1 MEHSAERSKGIRG
14 RAVRC
19 TVRSVGRKGSR
30 KRACRDPFARRTQHL
45 PQAGASPPIPFKQ
58 RYPARSASAGAIS
71 VDSRRPRRLAL
82 RSPHARDLPSSCP
95 RCLVAPASH
104 QRLPQAASVVPQKDL
119 LEHPPQAARPVPVPP
134 RRMSRKRN
142 KLPVAC
148 PRDSGILAAHQLGG
162 PCRIGPSGHRETG
175 GTGSLPGQDQPEGR
189 RPGQNPQV
197 SGQGKRSLRMA
208 RLLLDPPRVT
218 GTRQPGAPLQQQQN
232 KKNQTNS
239 LNQKTK
245 P

>member
-1 MEHSAERSKGIRG
+1 MLNGAF
-14 RAVRC
+14 
-19 TVRSVGRKGSR
+19 
-30 KRACRDPFARRTQHL
+30 RDPRESEGGRCDAPSAPSGGRVLASELAETLSPDGPSTCRRQARALRFPSNRH
-45 PQAGASPPIPFKQ
+45 
-58 RYPARSASAGAIS
+58 PARSASAGAIS

-82 RSPHARDLPSSCP
+82 RVPHARDLPSSCP

-104 QRLPQAASVVPQKDL
+104 QRPPQAASVVPQKDL

-175 GTGSLPGQDQPEGR
+175 GTGSLPGQDMPEGR
-189 RPGQNPQV
+189 RPGPNPQV
-197 SGQGKRSLRMA
+197 SGQGKRSLRVA

-218 GTRQPGAPLQQQQN
+218 GTRQPGAPPQQQQN